1 MTTISA
7 EREKEAQKYS
17 EDMRDTFSQIVGDE
31 YKIERAFVAGC
42 ENEARNP
49 RWRNPLTSMPADGER
64 VLVAVF
70 RIGWPV
76 SVRIMMASRKETT
89 DFQSPIVFKSI
100 TDKETVIGWLPLPVF
115 NVQNIKDYGE

>member
-49 RWRNPLTSMPADGER
+49 RWRNPLASMPADGER
-64 VLVAVF
+64 ALVAVF

-76 SVRIMMASRKETT
+76 SVRIMRASRKETT
-89 DFQSPIVFKSI
+89 DFQSPLVFKSI